1 MAKEKNYYYCSSCGY
16 KSTKW
21 QGKCPECGEWNSFSD
36 EIKQSS
42 NINLSEATVMKL
54 EDIKLG
60 ENYRYTT
67 GVEEFD
73 RVLGGGAVRGEAIL
87 VTGNP
92 GIGKSTILLQMLEK
106 YTKYGDVLYISGE
119 ESVEQVKFRS
129 SRIGIKNNKFFVMS
143 ETEVNMINGYI
154 NSKKPCAVVVD
165 SIQTVYNSEYDSI
178 SGTVTQ
184 IRECTLKLIET
195 AKKQGILFFIVGHV
209 TKDGKIAGPKM
220 LEHMVDAVLSFE
232 GEEDYQYRILR
243 STKNRYGSTN
253 EVGIFNMSEEGITEV
268 KNPSEFF
275 LSDREEKNAGSIIVP
290 IIEGSKTFL
299 LEVQALATP
308 VVFGMPRRV
317 VQGADYNRV
326 QIIAAI
332 IEKKLSI
339 NIGSMDIFINIPG
352 GIAIKETAGDLAL
365 AMAIISAV
373 KGVEISRK
381 IAAVGELGLM
391 GEVRKVSFI
400 DKRIKELEK
409 VGFTGVY
416 LPESLKK
423 DIDKNGY
430 NIKINYL
437 KNLNELFERM
447 S

>member
-1 MAKEKNYYYCSSCGY
+1 
-16 KSTKW
+16 
-21 QGKCPECGEWNSFSD
+21 
-36 EIKQSS
+36 
-42 NINLSEATVMKL
+42 
-54 EDIKLG
+54 
-60 ENYRYTT
+60 
-67 GVEEFD
+67 
-73 RVLGGGAVRGEAIL
+73 
-87 VTGNP
+87 
-92 GIGKSTILLQMLEK
+92 
-106 YTKYGDVLYISGE
+106 
-119 ESVEQVKFRS
+119 
-129 SRIGIKNNKFFVMS
+129 
-143 ETEVNMINGYI
+143 
-154 NSKKPCAVVVD
+154 
-165 SIQTVYNSEYDSI
+165 
-178 SGTVTQ
+178 
-184 IRECTLKLIET
+184 
-195 AKKQGILFFIVGHV
+195 
-209 TKDGKIAGPKM
+209 
-220 LEHMVDAVLSFE
+220 
-232 GEEDYQYRILR
+232 
-243 STKNRYGSTN
+243 
-253 EVGIFNMSEEGITEV
+253 
-268 KNPSEFF
+268 
-275 LSDREEKNAGSIIVP
+275 
-290 IIEGSKTFL
+290 L

>member
-1 MAKEKNYYYCSSCGY
+1 MAKDKIYYYCNSCGY
-16 KSTKW
+16 KTTKW

-36 EIKQSS
+36 EVKQ
-42 NINLSEATVMKL
+42 IAGVNLSETAVMKL
-54 EDIKLG
+54 EDIKIG
-60 ENYRYTT
+60 ENYRYKT
-67 GVEEFD
+67 GIEEFD
-73 RVLGGGAVRGEAIL
+73 RVLGGGAVKGEAVL

-106 YTKYGDVLYISGE
+106 YSKHGDVLYISGE

-129 SRIGIKNNKFFVMS
+129 ERIGIKNENFFVMA
-143 ETEVNMINGYI
+143 ETEINKIAAYI
-154 NSKKPCAVVVD
+154 AVKKPCAVVVD
-165 SIQTVYNSEYDSI
+165 SIQTIYNSEYDSI
-178 SGTVTQ
+178 PGTVTQ
-184 IRECTLKLIET
+184 IREATLKIIEC
-195 AKKQGILFFIVGHV
+195 AKKSGILFFLVGHV
-209 TKDGKIAGPKM
+209 TKDGKIAGPKL
-220 LEHMVDAVLSFE
+220 LEHMVDAVLTFE

-253 EVGIFNMSEEGITEV
+253 EVGIFNMNEEGISEV

-290 IIEGSKTFL
+290 VIEGSKTFL

-326 QIIAAI
+326 QIIVAI

-339 NIGSMDIFINIPG
+339 NIGSMDLFLNIPG

-373 KGVEISRK
+373 KGVEISKK

-400 DKRIKELEK
+400 DKRVKELEK
-409 VGFTGVY
+409 VGFKGVY

-423 DIDKNGY
+423 DVEKNSY